1 MKKLIAGCVI
11 AGGLAVYL
19 LIQNSHLKNENQI
32 LKQENETIETDTEE
46 LVFHEE
52 AKTSAQAFIQGY
64 FDYQDKPIREEVE
77 RYATEQA
84 LNQLQFTS
92 HEELEGGEDLHVS
105 SSVEDLAIYYGQ
117 SLDDRQE
124 LLILFDNHISFDGID
139 SQAHTLMKVDM
150 IKDEEDWKV
159 NEFTFTQY

>member
-19 LIQNSHLKNENQI
+19 LIQNSHLKNENEV
-32 LKQENETIETDTEE
+32 LKERIETDEIETEE
-46 LVFHEE
+46 LTFHEE

-64 FDYQDKPIREEVE
+64 FDYQDKPIREDVE
-77 RYATEQA
+77 HYATEQA

-92 HEELEGGEDLHVS
+92 HEELEGGEELHVS
-105 SSVEDLAIYYGQ
+105 SSVENLSIYYGQ

-124 LLILFDNHISFDGID
+124 LLILFDNQISFDGVD
-139 SQAHTLMKVDM
+139 SQAQTIMKVNM
-150 IKDEEDWKV
+150 IEEEGDWKV